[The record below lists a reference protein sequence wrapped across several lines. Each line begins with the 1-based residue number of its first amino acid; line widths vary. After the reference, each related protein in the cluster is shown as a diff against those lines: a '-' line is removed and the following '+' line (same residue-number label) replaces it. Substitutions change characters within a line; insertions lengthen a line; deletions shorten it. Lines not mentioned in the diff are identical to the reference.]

1 MIWGLQTVETPSLSE
16 LTKGR
21 KELSTLRQLLRT
33 TKKQI
38 DDSVEQGN
46 NILLDLQKE
55 YDDLAEKKRELLREI
70 ERLTDKRDEIKSKMN
85 AAENI
90 YGKYLDAIRAGKGK
104 Q

>member
-1 MIWGLQTVETPSLSE
+1 MGTINLNE

-33 TKKQI
+33 TQKQI

-46 NILLDLQKE
+46 NALLDLQRE
-55 YDDLAEKKRELLREI
+55 YDELAERKRELLREI
-70 ERLTDKRDEIKSKMN
+70 ERLTNKRDEIKLKMN
-85 AAENI
+85 AAENT
-90 YGKYLDAIRAGKGK
+90 YGQYLNAIRVGKGK

>member
-1 MIWGLQTVETPSLSE
+1 METPSLSE

-46 NILLDLQKE
+46 NALLDLQQE
-55 YDDLAEKKRELLREI
+55 YDELAERKRELLREI
-70 ERLTDKRDEIKSKMN
+70 ERLTNKRDEIKSKMD

-90 YGKYLDAIRAGKGK
+90 YGQYLDAIRAGKGK

>member
-1 MIWGLQTVETPSLSE
+1 MGTINLNE

-33 TKKQI
+33 TQKQI

-46 NILLDLQKE
+46 IALLDLQRE
-55 YDDLAEKKRELLREI
+55 YDELAERKRELLREI
-70 ERLTDKRDEIKSKMN
+70 ERLTNKRDEIKLKMN
-85 AAENI
+85 VAENT
-90 YGKYLDAIRAGKGK
+90 YGQYLDAIRVGKGK

>member
-1 MIWGLQTVETPSLSE
+1 METLKLSE

-33 TKKQI
+33 TQKQI

-46 NILLDLQKE
+46 NALLDLQRE
-55 YDDLAEKKRELLREI
+55 YDELAERKRELLREI
-70 ERLTDKRDEIKSKMN
+70 ERLTNKRDEIKLKMN
-85 AAENI
+85 AAENT
-90 YGKYLDAIRAGKGK
+90 YGQYLDAIRVGKGK

>member
-1 MIWGLQTVETPSLSE
+1 VETPNLNE

-21 KELSTLRQLLRT
+21 KELSTLRQLLRAT
-33 TKKQI
+33 QKQI

-46 NILLDLQKE
+46 NALLDLQQE
-55 YDDLAEKKRELLREI
+55 YDELAERKRELLREI
-70 ERLTDKRDEIKSKMN
+70 EQLTNKRDEIKSKMS

-90 YGKYLDAIRAGKGK
+90 YGQYLEAIRAGKGK

>member
-1 MIWGLQTVETPSLSE
+1 MRTINLNE

-33 TKKQI
+33 TQKQI

-46 NILLDLQKE
+46 NALLDLQRE
-55 YDDLAEKKRELLREI
+55 YDELAERKRELLREI
-70 ERLTDKRDEIKSKMN
+70 ERLTNKRDEIKLKMN
-85 AAENI
+85 AAENT
-90 YGKYLDAIRAGKGK
+90 YGQYLDAIRVGKGK

>member
-1 MIWGLQTVETPSLSE
+1 MIKLNE

-33 TKKQI
+33 TQKQI

-46 NILLDLQKE
+46 NALLDLQRE
-55 YDDLAEKKRELLREI
+55 YDELAERKRELLREI
-70 ERLTDKRDEIKSKMN
+70 ERLTNKRDEIKLKMN
-85 AAENI
+85 AAENT
-90 YGKYLDAIRAGKGK
+90 YGQYLDAIRVGKGK

>member
-1 MIWGLQTVETPSLSE
+1 MGAINLNE

-33 TKKQI
+33 TQKQI

-46 NILLDLQKE
+46 NALLDLQRE
-55 YDDLAEKKRELLREI
+55 YDELAERKRELLREI
-70 ERLTDKRDEIKSKMN
+70 ERLTNKRDEIKLKMN
-85 AAENI
+85 AAENT
-90 YGKYLDAIRAGKGK
+90 YGQYLDAIRVGKGK

>member
-1 MIWGLQTVETPSLSE
+1 MGTINLNE

-33 TKKQI
+33 TQKQI

-46 NILLDLQKE
+46 NALLDLQRE
-55 YDDLAEKKRELLREI
+55 YDDLAERKRELLREI
-70 ERLTDKRDEIKSKMN
+70 ERLTNKRDEIKLKMN
-85 AAENI
+85 AAENT
-90 YGKYLDAIRAGKGK
+90 YGQYLDAIRVGKGK

>member
-1 MIWGLQTVETPSLSE
+1 MGTISLNE

-33 TKKQI
+33 TQKQI

-46 NILLDLQKE
+46 NALLDLQRE
-55 YDDLAEKKRELLREI
+55 YDELAERKRELLREI
-70 ERLTDKRDEIKSKMN
+70 ERLTNKRDEIKLKMN
-85 AAENI
+85 AAENT
-90 YGKYLDAIRAGKGK
+90 YGQYLDAIRVGKGK

>member
-1 MIWGLQTVETPSLSE
+1 MGTINLNE

-33 TKKQI
+33 TQKQI

-46 NILLDLQKE
+46 SALLDLQPE
-55 YDDLAEKKRELLREI
+55 YDELAERKRELLREI
-70 ERLTDKRDEIKSKMN
+70 ERLTNKRDEIKLKMN
-85 AAENI
+85 AAENT
-90 YGKYLDAIRAGKGK
+90 YGQYLDAIRVGKGK